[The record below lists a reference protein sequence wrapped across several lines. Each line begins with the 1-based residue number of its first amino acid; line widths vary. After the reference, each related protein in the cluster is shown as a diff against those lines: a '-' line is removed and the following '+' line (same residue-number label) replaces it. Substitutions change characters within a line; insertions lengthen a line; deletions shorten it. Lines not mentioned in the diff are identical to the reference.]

1 MAAVEA
7 ELFASMEEKTAC
19 STLALTW
26 VLEKPASR
34 MTRLTLGS
42 SRMEMMSCS
51 ISTLAASGGGGGGW
65 PAPSTAPRRWCA
77 CARLNAA
84 TSALDSTG
92 AWCPPRPAVV
102 VVEHDGGGGG
112 EAVERDVEA
121 ELEGL
126 ALERVGVGAEAGGAE
141 EPRRREHGAG
151 DVERGH
157 LRVAAP
163 PGQGHGL
170 PHHGRRLRRQRLLHG
185 AAAGAHLLSLLA
197 EISSLQFASNVRA
210 QRVSGS
216 LDPLAT
222 CDDPF

>member
-1 MAAVEA
+1 M
-7 ELFASMEEKTAC
+7 
-19 STLALTW
+19 
-26 VLEKPASR
+26 
-34 MTRLTLGS
+34 RLTALPGD
-42 SRMEMMSCS
+42 
-51 ISTLAASGGGGGGW
+51 
-65 PAPSTAPRRWCA
+65 PALVRLRAFERGDKRVGQHGRVVRR
-77 CARLNAA
+77 
-84 TSALDSTG
+84 
-92 AWCPPRPAVV
+92 RPAAVV

-216 LDPLAT
+216 PDPLAT